1 MHIARAAHYDRSS
14 MSISQSLNGRGGGGA
29 SAADTRQRYA
39 RNLRVYYLFYM
50 ASGFLIWLPIWM
62 VYLIDGRGM
71 SLTQVALMETIF
83 WVALVIAEVPT
94 GAIADRWGR
103 RTSLF
108 LGGCGFTIASVA
120 FAFSSSYPMLA
131 VSYGIMAVSM
141 TLYSG
146 AGHALLFDTLRQLG
160 RTNEYEKH
168 VGRSEAGAFAA
179 MLVAT
184 LLGGPITA
192 LVGFSNTILIGGA
205 ALAMAAVIALMLR
218 EPPRREAEIAAQP
231 GGVNGQHNSVGGNGA
246 AADAPASQSVLRNML
261 VGAFTVWRRKALLAI
276 IIFATLMM
284 VIFEMPEFFLQ
295 TFVRFQGVDPQEALG
310 TGFVY
315 SGLIIPPIAGMVI
328 GSLLAA
334 SVAGRFGER
343 RALPL
348 LLVGGLLLFVPLMLW
363 DSLWVIAAVA
373 LVAVLR
379 GMIRPIATGY
389 INRRIASDQRA
400 TVLSMFELSMGVLMA
415 LSAPMVGSAADN
427 LSFQW
432 AFALCLAVLVVVGG
446 LLAATWRRAHAREQA
461 RNGIA
466 LNSVAAPQA
475 GGAALAAGRNGAGVG
490 RNGTGGAASS
500 RDASR
505 SLPS

>member
-1 MHIARAAHYDRSS
+1 MA
-14 MSISQSLNGRGGGGA
+14 ISQNLNGRGGGGA
-29 SAADTRQRYA
+29 SAVDTRQRYA

-205 ALAMAAVIALMLR
+205 ALAMAAVIALLLR

-231 GGVNGQHNSVGGNGA
+231 GGVNGATPA
-246 AADAPASQSVLRNML
+246 AEAPAAQSVLRNML

-415 LSAPMVGSAADN
+415 LSAPIVGSAADN

-432 AFALCLAVLVVVGG
+432 AFALCLAVLLVVGG

-490 RNGTGGAASS
+490 RNGTGKAADRAASS

>member
-1 MHIARAAHYDRSS
+1 MT
-14 MSISQSLNGRGGGGA
+14 ISQSLNGRGGA
-29 SAADTRQRYA
+29 SVDARQRYA

-120 FAFSSSYPMLA
+120 FAFSSSYVMLA

-205 ALAMAAVIALMLR
+205 ALAMAAVIALLLR
-218 EPPRREAEIAAQP
+218 EPPRREAEIAPQP
-231 GGVNGQHNSVGGNGA
+231 GGVNGQHGGVGGNGTTPTSPGV
-246 AADAPASQSVLRNML
+246 DAPPAQSVLRNML
-261 VGAFTVWRRKALLAI
+261 VGAFTVWRRKTLLAI

-295 TFVRFQGVDPQEALG
+295 TFVRFQGIDPQETLG

-334 SVAGRFGER
+334 GVAGRFGER
-343 RALPL
+343 RALPV

-363 DSLWVIAAVA
+363 DSLWVIVAVA

-415 LSAPMVGSAADN
+415 LSAPAVGSAADN

-432 AFALCLAVLVVVGG
+432 AFALCLAVLLVGGG
-446 LLAATWRRAHAREQA
+446 LLAAAWRRAHAREQT

-466 LNSVAAPQA
+466 LNSVPAPQA
-475 GGAALAAGRNGAGVG
+475 GGAVGRNGAG
-490 RNGTGGAASS
+490 AAAANPSETE
-500 RDASR
+500 R

>member
-1 MHIARAAHYDRSS
+1 MAISS
-14 MSISQSLNGRGGGGA
+14 SLNGRGGGG
-29 SAADTRQRYA
+29 SGSTETRRRFA
-39 RNLRVYYLFYM
+39 RNLRVYYLFYGS
-50 ASGFLIWLPIWM
+50 SGFLIWLPIWM

-71 SLTQVALMETIF
+71 SLTQVALMESLF
-83 WVALVIAEVPT
+83 WLTLVIAEVPT

-108 LGGCGFTIASVA
+108 LGACGFTIASVA
-120 FAFSSSYPMLA
+120 FAFSATYPMLM
-131 VSYGIMAVSM
+131 VSYAIMATSM

-184 LLGGPITA
+184 MLGGPLAA
-192 LVGFSNTILIGGA
+192 LVGFSNTILIGA
-205 ALAMAAVIALMLR
+205 AAMAVAAVFALLLR
-218 EPPRREAEIAAQP
+218 EPPRSEAEFAGQSANQLANQPSAQ
-231 GGVNGQHNSVGGNGA
+231 SNGA
-246 AADAPASQSVLRNML
+246 GGQTAAAAPPPSVLRNML
-261 VGAFTVWRRKALLAI
+261 VGWFTVWRRKTLFAI
-276 IIFATLMM
+276 IIFATLMG
-284 VIFEMPEFFLQ
+284 VVFEMPEFFLQ
-295 TFVRFQGVDPQEALG
+295 TFVRFQGIDPRDALD
-310 TGFVY
+310 TGFLY

-334 SVAGRFGER
+334 GVAGRFGER

-348 LLVGGLLLFVPLMLW
+348 LLLAGILLFVPLMLW
-363 DSLWVIAAVA
+363 NSLWVIIAIA

-415 LSAPMVGSAADN
+415 ACTPLVGSAADL

-432 AFALCLAVLVVVGG
+432 AFALCLAVLVVAGG
-446 LLAATWRRAHAREQA
+446 LFAFTWRRAHAREQA

-466 LNSVAAPQA
+466 LNFVPAPQATHSGTPAAAVAAPTSTDIS
-475 GGAALAAGRNGAGVG
+475 GSPL
-490 RNGTGGAASS
+490 S
-500 RDASR
+500 
-505 SLPS
+505 

>member
-1 MHIARAAHYDRSS
+1 MAISS
-14 MSISQSLNGRGGGGA
+14 SLNGRGGGG
-29 SAADTRQRYA
+29 SGSTETRRRFA
-39 RNLRVYYLFYM
+39 RNLRVYYLFYGS
-50 ASGFLIWLPIWM
+50 SGFLIWLPIWM

-71 SLTQVALMETIF
+71 SLTQVALMESLF
-83 WVALVIAEVPT
+83 WLTLVIAEVPT

-108 LGGCGFTIASVA
+108 LGACGFTIASVA
-120 FAFSSSYPMLA
+120 FAFSATYPMLM
-131 VSYGIMAVSM
+131 VSYAIMATSM

-184 LLGGPITA
+184 MLGGPLAA
-192 LVGFSNTILIGGA
+192 LVGFSNTILIGA
-205 ALAMAAVIALMLR
+205 SAMAVAAVFALMLR
-218 EPPRREAEIAAQP
+218 EPPRSEAEFTGQP
-231 GGVNGQHNSVGGNGA
+231 AGQPANQLNGANGQNGQPA
-246 AADAPASQSVLRNML
+246 AAEPPPQSVLRNML
-261 VGAFTVWRRKALLAI
+261 VGWFTVWRRKTLFAI
-276 IIFATLMM
+276 IIFATLMG
-284 VIFEMPEFFLQ
+284 VVFEMPEFFLQ
-295 TFVRFQGVDPQEALG
+295 TFVRFQGIDPRDALD

-334 SVAGRFGER
+334 GVAGRFGER

-348 LLVGGLLLFVPLMLW
+348 LLLAGILLFVPLMLW
-363 DSLWVIAAVA
+363 NSLWVIIAIA

-415 LSAPMVGSAADN
+415 ACTPLVGSAAD
-427 LSFQW
+427 LFSFQW
-432 AFALCLAVLVVVGG
+432 AFALCLAVLLVVGG
-446 LLAATWRRAHAREQA
+446 LFAFTWRRAHAREQA

-466 LNSVAAPQA
+466 LNFVPAPQA
-475 GGAALAAGRNGAGVG
+475 TGPRAPAPVAAAAATPTDAN
-490 RNGTGGAASS
+490 SS
-500 RDASR
+500 PLS
-505 SLPS
+505 

>member
-1 MHIARAAHYDRSS
+1 
-14 MSISQSLNGRGGGGA
+14 MSISQSLNGRGGGT
-29 SAADTRQRYA
+29 SVDTRQRYA

-120 FAFSSSYPMLA
+120 FAFSSSYVMLA

-205 ALAMAAVIALMLR
+205 ALAMAAVIALLLR

-231 GGVNGQHNSVGGNGA
+231 GGVNGQHNGGGGNGA
-246 AADAPASQSVLRNML
+246 MPAADAPPAQSVLRNML
-261 VGAFTVWRRKALLAI
+261 VGAFTVWRRKTLLAI

-295 TFVRFQGVDPQEALG
+295 TFVRFQGVDPQETLG

-334 SVAGRFGER
+334 GVAGRFGER
-343 RALPL
+343 RALL
-348 LLVGGLLLFVPLMLW
+348 VLLVGGLLLFVPLMLW
-363 DSLWVIAAVA
+363 DSLWVIVAVA

-415 LSAPMVGSAADN
+415 LSAPAVGSAADN

-432 AFALCLAVLVVVGG
+432 AFALCLAVLLVGGG
-446 LLAATWRRAHAREQA
+446 LLAAAWRRAHAREQA

-466 LNSVAAPQA
+466 LNSVPAPQA
-475 GGAALAAGRNGAGVG
+475 GGAVG
-490 RNGTGGAASS
+490 RNSAGAAANPSE
-500 RDASR
+500 AER

>member
-1 MHIARAAHYDRSS
+1 MA
-14 MSISQSLNGRGGGGA
+14 ISQNLNGRGGGGA
-29 SAADTRQRYA
+29 SAVDTRQRYA

-83 WVALVIAEVPT
+83 WTALVIAEVPT

-205 ALAMAAVIALMLR
+205 ALAMAAVIALLLR

-231 GGVNGQHNSVGGNGA
+231 GGVNGVTP
-246 AADAPASQSVLRNML
+246 AADAPAAQSVLRNML

-432 AFALCLAVLVVVGG
+432 AFALCLAVLLVVGG

-490 RNGTGGAASS
+490 RNGAGKAADRAASS

>member
-1 MHIARAAHYDRSS
+1 MAISS
-14 MSISQSLNGRGGGGA
+14 SLNGRGGGG
-29 SAADTRQRYA
+29 SGSTETRRRFA
-39 RNLRVYYLFYM
+39 RNLRVYYLFYGS
-50 ASGFLIWLPIWM
+50 SGFLIWLPIWM

-71 SLTQVALMETIF
+71 SLTQVALMESLF
-83 WVALVIAEVPT
+83 WLTLVIAEVPT

-108 LGGCGFTIASVA
+108 LGACGFTIASVA
-120 FAFSSSYPMLA
+120 FAFSATYPMLML
-131 VSYGIMAVSM
+131 SYAIMATSM

-184 LLGGPITA
+184 MLGGPLAA
-192 LVGFSNTILIGGA
+192 LVGFSNTILIGA
-205 ALAMAAVIALMLR
+205 SAMAVAAVFALMLR
-218 EPPRREAEIAAQP
+218 EPPRSEAEFAGQP
-231 GGVNGQHNSVGGNGA
+231 AGQPANQLNGANGQNGQTA
-246 AADAPASQSVLRNML
+246 AAEPPPQSVLRNML
-261 VGAFTVWRRKALLAI
+261 VGWFTVWRRKTLFAI
-276 IIFATLMM
+276 IIFATLMG
-284 VIFEMPEFFLQ
+284 VVFEMPEFFLQ
-295 TFVRFQGVDPQEALG
+295 TFVRFQGIDPRDALD

-334 SVAGRFGER
+334 GVAGRFGER

-348 LLVGGLLLFVPLMLW
+348 LLLAGIVLFVPLMLW
-363 DSLWVIAAVA
+363 NSLWVIIAIA

-415 LSAPMVGSAADN
+415 ACTPLVGSAAD
-427 LSFQW
+427 LFSFQW
-432 AFALCLAVLVVVGG
+432 AFALCLAVLLVVGG
-446 LLAATWRRAHAREQA
+446 LFALTWRRAHAREQA

-466 LNSVAAPQA
+466 LNFVPAPQA
-475 GGAALAAGRNGAGVG
+475 TGPRAPAPIAAAAATPTDAN
-490 RNGTGGAASS
+490 SS
-500 RDASR
+500 PLS
-505 SLPS
+505 

>member
-1 MHIARAAHYDRSS
+1 

-29 SAADTRQRYA
+29 SAVDTRQRYA

-83 WVALVIAEVPT
+83 WTALVIAEVPT

-205 ALAMAAVIALMLR
+205 ALAMAAVIALLLR

-231 GGVNGQHNSVGGNGA
+231 SGVNGA
-246 AADAPASQSVLRNML
+246 TPAADAPASQSVLRNML

-415 LSAPMVGSAADN
+415 LSAPIVGSAADN

-432 AFALCLAVLVVVGG
+432 AFALCLAMLLAVGG
-446 LLAATWRRAHAREQA
+446 LLATIWRRAHAREQA

-475 GGAALAAGRNGAGVG
+475 GGSALAAGRNGTDKAAG
-490 RNGTGGAASS
+490 RAASS

>member
-1 MHIARAAHYDRSS
+1 
-14 MSISQSLNGRGGGGA
+14 MSISQSLNGLGGG
-29 SAADTRQRYA
+29 SAFLETRRRYT
-39 RNLRVYYLFYM
+39 RNLRVYYLFHA

-62 VYLIDGRGM
+62 IYLIDGRGM

-108 LGGCGFTIASVA
+108 LGACGFTIASVA
-120 FAFSSSYPMLA
+120 FAFSSTYPMLA
-131 VSYGIMAVSM
+131 AAYAIMAVSM

-168 VGRSEAGAFAA
+168 VGRSDAAAFGA
-179 MLVAT
+179 MLIAT

-192 LVGFSNTILIGGA
+192 LVGFSNTILIGAA
-205 ALAMAAVIALMLR
+205 ALAMAAGIALLLR

-231 GGVNGQHNSVGGNGA
+231 GGENGRHGTTPGVDTPA
-246 AADAPASQSVLRNML
+246 AESVLRNML
-261 VGAFTVWRRKALLAI
+261 MGAFTVWRRKALLAI

-284 VIFEMPEFFLQ
+284 VVFEMPEFFLQ
-295 TFVRFQGVDPQEALG
+295 TFVRFQGVDPQAGLD
-310 TGFVY
+310 TGFAY

-343 RALPL
+343 RALPVVL
-348 LLVGGLLLFVPLMLW
+348 LGGLLLFVPLMLW

-400 TVLSMFELSMGVLMA
+400 TVLSMYELSMGVLMA
-415 LSAPMVGSAADN
+415 LSTPLVGSVADN

-446 LLAATWRRAHAREQA
+446 LLAVIWRRAHGREQV

-466 LNSVAAPQA
+466 LNSAPAPQA
-475 GGAALAAGRNGAGVG
+475 GLGGAANGRNGAG
-490 RNGTGGAASS
+490 TAASTPE
-500 RDASR
+500 DAHEASR
-505 SLPS
+505 SLRY

>member
-1 MHIARAAHYDRSS
+1 M
-14 MSISQSLNGRGGGGA
+14 
-29 SAADTRQRYA
+29 
-39 RNLRVYYLFYM
+39 RVYYLFYM

-120 FAFSSSYPMLA
+120 FAFSSSYLMLA
-131 VSYGIMAVSM
+131 VSYGILAVSM

-205 ALAMAAVIALMLR
+205 ALAMAAVIALLLR

-231 GGVNGQHNSVGGNGA
+231 GGVNGA
-246 AADAPASQSVLRNML
+246 TPAADASASQSVLRNML

-348 LLVGGLLLFVPLMLW
+348 LLVVGLLLFVPLMLW

>member
-1 MHIARAAHYDRSS
+1 MAISS
-14 MSISQSLNGRGGGGA
+14 SLNGRGGGG
-29 SAADTRQRYA
+29 SGSTETRRRFA
-39 RNLRVYYLFYM
+39 RNLRVYYLFYGS
-50 ASGFLIWLPIWM
+50 SGFLIWLPIWM

-71 SLTQVALMETIF
+71 SLTQVALMESLF
-83 WVALVIAEVPT
+83 WITLVIAEVPT

-108 LGGCGFTIASVA
+108 LGACGFTIASVA
-120 FAFSSSYPMLA
+120 FAFSATYPMLML
-131 VSYGIMAVSM
+131 SYAIMATSM

-184 LLGGPITA
+184 MLGGPLAA
-192 LVGFSNTILIGGA
+192 LVGFSNTILIGA
-205 ALAMAAVIALMLR
+205 SAMAVAAVFALMLR
-218 EPPRREAEIAAQP
+218 EPPRSEAEFAGQP
-231 GGVNGQHNSVGGNGA
+231 AGQLNGAGGGANGQNGQTA
-246 AADAPASQSVLRNML
+246 AAEPPPQSVLRNML
-261 VGAFTVWRRKALLAI
+261 VGWFTVWRRKTLFAI
-276 IIFATLMM
+276 IIFATLMG
-284 VIFEMPEFFLQ
+284 VVFEMPEFFLQ
-295 TFVRFQGVDPQEALG
+295 TFVRFQGIDPRDALD

-334 SVAGRFGER
+334 GVAGRFGER

-348 LLVGGLLLFVPLMLW
+348 LLLAGILLFVPLMLW
-363 DSLWVIAAVA
+363 NSLWVIIAIA

-415 LSAPMVGSAADN
+415 ACTPLVGSAADL

-432 AFALCLAVLVVVGG
+432 AFALCLAVLLLVGG
-446 LLAATWRRAHAREQA
+446 LFAFTWRRAHAREQA

-466 LNSVAAPQA
+466 LNFVPAPQA
-475 GGAALAAGRNGAGVG
+475 TGPRAPAPVAAAAATPTDAN
-490 RNGTGGAASS
+490 SS
-500 RDASR
+500 PLS
-505 SLPS
+505 

>member
-1 MHIARAAHYDRSS
+1 
-14 MSISQSLNGRGGGGA
+14 MSISQSLNGLGGG
-29 SAADTRQRYA
+29 SAFLETRRRYT
-39 RNLRVYYLFYM
+39 RNLRVYYLFHA

-62 VYLIDGRGM
+62 IYLIDGRGM

-120 FAFSSSYPMLA
+120 FAFSSTYPMLA
-131 VSYGIMAVSM
+131 ASYAIMAVSM

-168 VGRSEAGAFAA
+168 VGRSDAAAFAA
-179 MLVAT
+179 MLIAT

-192 LVGFSNTILIGGA
+192 LVGFSNTILIGAA
-205 ALAMAAVIALMLR
+205 ALATAAGIALLLR

-231 GGVNGQHNSVGGNGA
+231 GGANGRHGGGNGA
-246 AADAPASQSVLRNML
+246 TPGVDAPAAQSVVRNML
-261 VGAFTVWRRKALLAI
+261 MGAFTVWRRKALLAI

-284 VIFEMPEFFLQ
+284 VVFEMPEFFLQ
-295 TFVRFQGVDPQEALG
+295 TFVRFQGVDPQAGLDA
-310 TGFVY
+310 GFAY

-343 RALPL
+343 RALPVVL
-348 LLVGGLLLFVPLMLW
+348 LGGLLLFVPLMLW

-400 TVLSMFELSMGVLMA
+400 TVLSMYELSMGVLMA
-415 LSAPMVGSAADN
+415 LSTPLVGSVADN

-432 AFALCLAVLVVVGG
+432 AFALCLAALLVGGG
-446 LLAATWRRAHAREQA
+446 LLAVIWRRAHGREQV

-466 LNSVAAPQA
+466 LNSAPAPQA
-475 GGAALAAGRNGAGVG
+475 GLGGAANGRNGAVA
-490 RNGTGGAASS
+490 AASTYEGTHEGTHE
-500 RDASR
+500 ASR
-505 SLPS
+505 SLQS

>member
-1 MHIARAAHYDRSS
+1 MAISS
-14 MSISQSLNGRGGGGA
+14 SLNGRGGGSG
-29 SAADTRQRYA
+29 STETRRRFA
-39 RNLRVYYLFYM
+39 RNLRVYYLFYGS
-50 ASGFLIWLPIWM
+50 SGFLIWLPIWM

-71 SLTQVALMETIF
+71 SLTQVALMESLF
-83 WVALVIAEVPT
+83 WITLVIAEVPT

-108 LGGCGFTIASVA
+108 LGACGFTIASVA
-120 FAFSSSYPMLA
+120 FAFSATYPMLML
-131 VSYGIMAVSM
+131 SYAIMATSM

-184 LLGGPITA
+184 MLGGPLAA
-192 LVGFSNTILIGGA
+192 LVGFSNTILIGA
-205 ALAMAAVIALMLR
+205 SAMAVAAVFALMLR
-218 EPPRREAEIAAQP
+218 EPPRSEAEFAGQP
-231 GGVNGQHNSVGGNGA
+231 AGQLNGAGGGANGQNGQTA
-246 AADAPASQSVLRNML
+246 AAEPPPQSVLRNML
-261 VGAFTVWRRKALLAI
+261 VGWFTVWRRKTLFAI
-276 IIFATLMM
+276 IIFATLMG
-284 VIFEMPEFFLQ
+284 VVFEMPEFFLQ
-295 TFVRFQGVDPQEALG
+295 TFVRFQGIDPRDALD

-334 SVAGRFGER
+334 GVAGRFGER

-348 LLVGGLLLFVPLMLW
+348 LLLAGILLFVPLMLW
-363 DSLWVIAAVA
+363 NSLWVIIAIA

-415 LSAPMVGSAADN
+415 ACTPLVGSAADL

-432 AFALCLAVLVVVGG
+432 AFALCLAVLLLVGG
-446 LLAATWRRAHAREQA
+446 LFAFTWRRAHAREQA

-466 LNSVAAPQA
+466 LNFVPAPQA
-475 GGAALAAGRNGAGVG
+475 TGPRAPAPIAAAAATPTDAN
-490 RNGTGGAASS
+490 SS
-500 RDASR
+500 PLS
-505 SLPS
+505 

>member
-1 MHIARAAHYDRSS
+1 MT
-14 MSISQSLNGRGGGGA
+14 ISQSLNGRGGGGA
-29 SAADTRQRYA
+29 SVDARQRYA

-120 FAFSSSYPMLA
+120 FAFSSSYVMLA

-205 ALAMAAVIALMLR
+205 ALAMAAVIALLLR
-218 EPPRREAEIAAQP
+218 EPPRREAEIAPQP
-231 GGVNGQHNSVGGNGA
+231 GGVNGQHGGVGGNGTTPTSQGV
-246 AADAPASQSVLRNML
+246 DAPPAQSVLRNML
-261 VGAFTVWRRKALLAI
+261 VGAFTVWRRKTLLAI

-295 TFVRFQGVDPQEALG
+295 TFVRFQGIDPQETLG

-334 SVAGRFGER
+334 GVAGRFGER
-343 RALPL
+343 RALPV

-363 DSLWVIAAVA
+363 DSLWVIVAVA

-415 LSAPMVGSAADN
+415 LSAPAVGSAADN

-432 AFALCLAVLVVVGG
+432 AFALCLAVLIVGGG
-446 LLAATWRRAHAREQA
+446 LLAAAWRRAHAREQA

-466 LNSVAAPQA
+466 LNSVPAPQA
-475 GGAALAAGRNGAGVG
+475 GGAVGRNGAG
-490 RNGTGGAASS
+490 AAAANPSE
-500 RDASR
+500 AER

>member
-1 MHIARAAHYDRSS
+1 
-14 MSISQSLNGRGGGGA
+14 MSISQSLNGRGGGSA
-29 SAADTRQRYA
+29 SVDARQRYA

-120 FAFSSSYPMLA
+120 FAFSSSYVMLA

-205 ALAMAAVIALMLR
+205 ALAMAAVIALLLR
-218 EPPRREAEIAAQP
+218 EPPRHEAEIAAQP
-231 GGVNGQHNSVGGNGA
+231 GGVNGQHNGGGGNGA
-246 AADAPASQSVLRNML
+246 MPAADAPPAQSVLRNML
-261 VGAFTVWRRKALLAI
+261 VGAFTVWRRKTLLAI

-295 TFVRFQGVDPQEALG
+295 TFVRFQGVDPQETLG

-334 SVAGRFGER
+334 GVAGRFGER
-343 RALPL
+343 RALPV

-363 DSLWVIAAVA
+363 DSLWVIVAVA

-415 LSAPMVGSAADN
+415 LSAPAVGSAADN

-432 AFALCLAVLVVVGG
+432 AFALCLAVLLLGGG
-446 LLAATWRRAHAREQA
+446 LLAAAWRRAHAREQA

-466 LNSVAAPQA
+466 LNSVSAPQA
-475 GGAALAAGRNGAGVG
+475 GGRNGAD
-490 RNGTGGAASS
+490 AAAANPSE
-500 RDASR
+500 AER

>member
-1 MHIARAAHYDRSS
+1 

-29 SAADTRQRYA
+29 SVDTRQRYA

-120 FAFSSSYPMLA
+120 FAFSSTYPMLA
-131 VSYGIMAVSM
+131 ASYAIMAVSM

-205 ALAMAAVIALMLR
+205 ALAMAAVIALLLR
-218 EPPRREAEIAAQP
+218 EPPRREAEIAPQP
-231 GGVNGQHNSVGGNGA
+231 GGANGQHGGVGGNGA
-246 AADAPASQSVLRNML
+246 TPATDAPPAQSVLRNML
-261 VGAFTVWRRKALLAI
+261 VGAFTVWRRKTLLAI

-295 TFVRFQGVDPQEALG
+295 TFVRFQGVDPQETLG

-334 SVAGRFGER
+334 GVAGRFGER
-343 RALPL
+343 RALPV

-363 DSLWVIAAVA
+363 DSLWVIVAVA

-415 LSAPMVGSAADN
+415 LSAPAVGSAADN

-432 AFALCLAVLVVVGG
+432 AFALCLAVLIVGGG
-446 LLAATWRRAHAREQA
+446 LLAAAWRRAHAREQA

-475 GGAALAAGRNGAGVG
+475 GGAVGRNGAG
-490 RNGTGGAASS
+490 AAAANPSE
-500 RDASR
+500 AER

>member
-1 MHIARAAHYDRSS
+1 MAISS
-14 MSISQSLNGRGGGGA
+14 SLNGRGGGSG
-29 SAADTRQRYA
+29 STETRRHFA
-39 RNLRVYYLFYM
+39 RNLRVYYLFYGS
-50 ASGFLIWLPIWM
+50 SGFLIWLPIWM

-71 SLTQVALMETIF
+71 SLTQVALMESLF
-83 WVALVIAEVPT
+83 WITLVIAEVPT

-108 LGGCGFTIASVA
+108 LGACGFTIASVA
-120 FAFSSSYPMLA
+120 FAFSATYPMLML
-131 VSYGIMAVSM
+131 SYAIMATSM

-184 LLGGPITA
+184 MLGGPLAA
-192 LVGFSNTILIGGA
+192 LVGFSNTILIGA
-205 ALAMAAVIALMLR
+205 SAMAVAAVFALMLR
-218 EPPRREAEIAAQP
+218 EPPRSEAEFTGQP
-231 GGVNGQHNSVGGNGA
+231 ANQLNGANGQNGQPA
-246 AADAPASQSVLRNML
+246 AAEPPPQSVLRNML
-261 VGAFTVWRRKALLAI
+261 VGWFTVWRRKTLFAI
-276 IIFATLMM
+276 IIFATLMG
-284 VIFEMPEFFLQ
+284 VVFEMPEFFLQ
-295 TFVRFQGVDPQEALG
+295 TFVRFQGIDPRDALD

-334 SVAGRFGER
+334 GVAGRFGER

-348 LLVGGLLLFVPLMLW
+348 LLLAGILLFVPLMLW
-363 DSLWVIAAVA
+363 NSLWVIIAIA

-415 LSAPMVGSAADN
+415 ACTPLVGSAADL

-432 AFALCLAVLVVVGG
+432 AFALCLAVLLLVGG
-446 LLAATWRRAHAREQA
+446 LFAFTWRRAHAREQT

-466 LNSVAAPQA
+466 LNFVPAPQA
-475 GGAALAAGRNGAGVG
+475 TGPRAPAPVAAAAATPTDAN
-490 RNGTGGAASS
+490 SS
-500 RDASR
+500 PLS
-505 SLPS
+505 